1 MKPWRWVVGLILV
14 AVVAAFAWHWVAEDP
29 GYVLVHLRGT
39 NVQTTVVTAVVLLLL
54 AWAVI
59 TALVALIR
67 WPFGAMTRRHRR
79 VSRRRLADGLV
90 SLIEGRHG
98 EAERDLHRAAR
109 YPSLRGPALLAA
121 AEAAERHGDTTRAL
135 ETLDEAAQE
144 TPRAARILRARLL
157 RRSGRASEA
166 VALLAPEATAGGLT
180 PAGWVEYAEASLDTH
195 DARSAMRALE
205 PLQKSGELGA
215 RAYAAFE
222 ARVIAAYVGSASDGA
237 SLATLWSQLPKGQ
250 RRLPAAIDAYA
261 RQAARFGQT
270 MAAMDEIETALRRDW
285 SPALVAT
292 YGGMGAEDIEQRLRR
307 AEGWIDTHPN
317 DAVLL
322 TAVGRMCA
330 RVRLW
335 GKAKPYLERALAIE
349 PSADA
354 WEALGDVY
362 VGENHP
368 ELAQRCYRNA
378 LALARGDATEALP
391 EELRARRIDT
401 RVTAVEERDQHGV
414 PRLSP

>member
-1 MKPWRWVVGLILV
+1 MKLWRWIVGLILV
-14 AVVAAFAWHWVAEDP
+14 AVIAAFAWHWVADDP

-39 NVQTTVVTAVVLLLL
+39 NVQMTVVTAVVILLL
-54 AWAVI
+54 AWAAI
-59 TALVALIR
+59 TAIVALIR

-79 VSRRRLADGLV
+79 LSRRRLADGLV

-98 EAERDLHRAAR
+98 EAERDLNRAAR
-109 YPSLRGPALLAA
+109 YPSVRGPALLAA
-121 AEAAERHGDTTRAL
+121 AEAAERHGESARAL
-135 ETLDEAAQE
+135 ETLDQAAQE
-144 TPRAARILRARLL
+144 TPRAARVMRARLL
-157 RRSGRASEA
+157 RRAGRSTEA
-166 VALLAPEATAGGLT
+166 AALLAPEANSGGLT
-180 PAGWVEYAEASLDTH
+180 PAGWVEYAEASLETGDG
-195 DARSAMRALE
+195 RSALRALE

-215 RAYAAFE
+215 RAYADIE
-222 ARVIAAYVGSASDGA
+222 SRVVTAYVRSAPDGA

-250 RRLPAAIDAYA
+250 RRLPAAVDAYA
-261 RQAARFGQT
+261 QQAARHGQT

-285 SPALVAT
+285 SSTLVAT
-292 YGGMGAEDIEQRLRR
+292 YGSMGAEDIEQRLRR
-307 AEGWIDTHPN
+307 AEAWIDTHPN
-317 DAVLL
+317 DAALL
-322 TAVGRMCA
+322 TAVGRMCV

-349 PSADA
+349 PNATA

-362 VGENHP
+362 VGEAHP

-391 EELRARRIDT
+391 EELRNRRIDT

-414 PRLSP
+414 PRLSL